1 MTTNIPRMGQVINL
15 VDASFRRPA
24 DLPCTCSDAHLLEA
38 VRGWMLNAPSEQV
51 ARLLCIKPAQLPSW
65 INSHGWQQIVL
76 LLREDVR
83 AISYGAYGR
92 LGLKAF
98 KELEDRIDQGD
109 PIMGF
114 DDDGDGGKIPVVVG
128 RRPIKGKD
136 LAEIISRLSAQ
147 QEVLEKRLGLTKDDD
162 GDISLRDLANSL
174 KRFAQAKEIR
184 VDQASVDGQTPE
196 ADPATPR
203 AASQ

>member
-1 MTTNIPRMGQVINL
+1 MGQVINL

-38 VRGWMLNAPSEQV
+38 VRGWLLNAPSEQV
-51 ARLLCIKPAQLPSW
+51 ARLLGIKPSLLPDW

-98 KELEDRIDQGD
+98 QALEDRIDHGD
-109 PIMGF
+109 PIV
-114 DDDGDGGKIPVVVG
+114 DSDGEIIA

-136 LAEIISRLSAQ
+136 LAEIISRLGAQ
-147 QEVLEKRLGLTKDDD
+147 QDLLEKKLGLQKNDD
-162 GDISLRDLANSL
+162 GDISLKDLAKSL
-174 KRFAQAKEIR
+174 KRFAEAKEIHGSASV
-184 VDQASVDGQTPE
+184 VDQTGE
-196 ADPATPR
+196 ANPAPAD
-203 AASQ
+203 AATG